1 MLNPGAL
8 RTKVRGTFKI
18 HGSIMEDNF
27 YSAICPCLTAIQ
39 LKQEL
44 INRGYRK

>member
-1 MLNPGAL
+1 MLNPGTL
-8 RTKVRGTFKI
+8 RTKVRSTFKL

-27 YSAICPCLTAIQ
+27 YSALCPCLTAIQ

-44 INRGYRK
+44 IYRGYAK